1 MALKWLKQ
9 TIIMEKKMVVGVLI
23 SILEDMFG
31 EKKRVLFSYDFPGV
45 VSKEY
50 K

>member
-1 MALKWLKQ
+1 
-9 TIIMEKKMVVGVLI
+9 MVVGVLI

-31 EKKRVLFSYDFPGV
+31 EKKGVFFSYDFPGV
-45 VSKEY
+45 ISKEY